1 MPQFP
6 SLPQIAGLG
15 DLFKLF
21 PGFAGHLLE
30 YTDGVMRG
38 PGELSL
44 GEREL
49 IASYVSGLNAC
60 KFCDDSHLIYAE
72 AFGIEKGVMEALLS
86 DLEAASVADELKPL
100 LAYAKKLNTLP
111 STMVPADAQAILDSG
126 WNEET
131 LFCVIQICALF
142 NLFNRL
148 VEGSGVNFDYMENA
162 ENHPATTQPREE
174 MSHSYRDFALRLGL
188 IGSQPT
194 GE

>member
-6 SLPQIAGLG
+6 SLPQISSLG
-15 DLFKLF
+15 DLFTLF

-38 PGELSL
+38 TSELSI

-60 KFCDDSHLIYAE
+60 KFCHDSHLIYAE
-72 AFGIEKGVMEALLS
+72 AFGIEKGVIENLLN
-86 DLEAASVADELKPL
+86 DIETAPVDDRLKPL
-100 LAYAKKLNTLP
+100 LTYAKKLNTLP
-111 STMVPADAQAILDSG
+111 CNMVSSDAQAILDEG
-126 WNEET
+126 WSEET

-148 VEGSGVNFDYMENA
+148 VEGSGVNFDYIENT
-162 ENHPATTQPREE
+162 ENHPAMTQTQEE

-188 IGSQPT
+188 IKTKASG
-194 GE
+194 G